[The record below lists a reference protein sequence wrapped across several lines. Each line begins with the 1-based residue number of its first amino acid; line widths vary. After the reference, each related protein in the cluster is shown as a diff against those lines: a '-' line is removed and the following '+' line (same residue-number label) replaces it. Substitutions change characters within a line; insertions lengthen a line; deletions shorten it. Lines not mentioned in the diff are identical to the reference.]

1 MEKDYF
7 NYTQFEYLVYNR
19 LLYIAFKIRV
29 FLIFTDISIPC
40 DNLKKYLHPFLPLC
54 ETMPKQFKHARER
67 SK

>member
-1 MEKDYF
+1 MHSSNILF
-7 NYTQFEYLVYNR
+7 NR
-19 LLYIAFKIRV
+19 LLSISVKIKE